1 MSNLNRNKTLALAAL
16 FQSATL
22 ADALAWRGHCD
33 PVALDASLQS
43 ILVLDTDDVGVIY
56 GQNIRGLQSG
66 LQSLEQTFLEPLR
79 GGHPRQADIVR
90 YVLGIMQVERQLAK
104 SPELLG
110 VLRRRLE
117 MAAEQRK
124 HFDSLSAPAMI
135 NNLGGIYVDTAGQLR
150 FRIQVRGDQKQLQ
163 ASGMAEQVR
172 AVLLAGVRAAWLWHR
187 LGGRR
192 WHLMFTRGQI
202 LAEIRTIIAEN
213 H

>member
-1 MSNLNRNKTLALAAL
+1 MSNLNRDKTLALAAL

-124 HFDSLSAPAMI
+124 HFDSLIAPAMI

-192 WHLMFTRGQI
+192 WHLMVTRGQI
-202 LAEIRTIIAEN
+202 LAEIRSIIAEN

>member
-1 MSNLNRNKTLALAAL
+1 MSNLNRDKTLALAAL

-124 HFDSLSAPAMI
+124 HFDSLSAAAMI

>member
-1 MSNLNRNKTLALAAL
+1 MSDLHRDKTLALAAL

-33 PVALDASLQS
+33 PVAMEALLNS
-43 ILVLDTDDVGVIY
+43 ILVMDTDDVGVIY

-90 YVLGIMQVERQLAK
+90 YTLGIMQVERQLEK
-104 SPELLG
+104 SPELLS
-110 VLRRRLE
+110 VLRKRLE

-124 HFDSLSAPAMI
+124 HFESLTDSAMI
-135 NNLGGIYVDTAGQLR
+135 NNLAGIYVDTAGQLD
-150 FRIQVRGDQKQLQ
+150 FRIQIRGDQKQLQ
-163 ASGMAEQVR
+163 TAGMAEQVR
-172 AVLLAGVRAAWLWHR
+172 AVLLAGIRAAWLWHR

-202 LAEIRTIIAEN
+202 LQEIRRIIAEN

>member
-1 MSNLNRNKTLALAAL
+1 MSDLHRDKTLALAAL

-33 PVALDASLQS
+33 PVALEASLQS
-43 ILVLDTDDVGVIY
+43 ILVMDTDDIGVIY
-56 GQNIRGLQSG
+56 GSNIRGLQSG

-90 YVLGIMQVERQLAK
+90 YALGIMQVERQLSR
-104 SPELLG
+104 SPDLLAT
-110 VLRRRLE
+110 LRRRLE
-117 MAAEQRK
+117 MANEQRK
-124 HFDSLSAPAMI
+124 HFDSLTAPAMI

-150 FRIQVRGDQKQLQ
+150 FRIQIRGDQKQLQ
-163 ASGMAEQVR
+163 SAGMAEQIR
-172 AVLLAGVRAAWLWHR
+172 AVLLSGIRAAWLWHR

-202 LAEIRTIIAEN
+202 LAEIRKIIAES

>member
-1 MSNLNRNKTLALAAL
+1 MSNLNRDKTLALAAL

-172 AVLLAGVRAAWLWHR
+172 AVLLAGVRAAWLWRR

>member
-1 MSNLNRNKTLALAAL
+1 MSDLHRDKTLALAAL

-33 PVALDASLQS
+33 PIAMDASLQS
-43 ILVLDTDDVGVIY
+43 ILVMDTDDVGIIY

-90 YVLGIMQVERQLAK
+90 YALGLMQVERQLAK
-104 SPELLG
+104 SPELLS
-110 VLRRRLE
+110 VLRKRLD
-117 MAAEQRK
+117 MAAEQRH
-124 HFDSLSAPAMI
+124 HFESLTATAMV
-135 NNLGGIYVDTAGQLR
+135 NNLAGIYVDTAGQLR
-150 FRIQVRGDQKQLQ
+150 FRIQIRGDQKQLQ
-163 ASGMAEQVR
+163 TAGMAEQIR
-172 AVLLAGVRAAWLWHR
+172 AVLLAGIRAAWLWHR

-202 LAEIRTIIAEN
+202 LAEIRKIIAEG

>member
-1 MSNLNRNKTLALAAL
+1 MSNLNRDKTLALAAL

-150 FRIQVRGDQKQLQ
+150 FCIQVRGDQKQLQ